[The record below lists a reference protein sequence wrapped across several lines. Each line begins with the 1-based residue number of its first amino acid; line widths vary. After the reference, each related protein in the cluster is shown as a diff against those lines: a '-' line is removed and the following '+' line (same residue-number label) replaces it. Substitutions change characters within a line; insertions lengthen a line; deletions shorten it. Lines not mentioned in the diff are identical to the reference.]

1 MEKEILTTAPAGLEM
16 VNLGLRTKWANMNLG
31 AEKPEDRGLYYQ
43 WGNPQGYSLDIGD
56 AENFSPEG
64 YTLPECDEVP
74 LDKGIIELDK
84 LCGNP
89 PRENK
94 ILLKK
99 SYDPAAVNW
108 GGSWRVPTYNEWAI
122 LRRRCKWYI
131 ETVNGVQVFRVVGPN
146 GNSIYLPY
154 TVIDGRSG
162 RKAGAYWSAN
172 LNGHGLDFA
181 HILQFDSFSG
191 VWLESRY
198 CCCVLPIRPVSK

>member
-56 AENFSPEG
+56 AYNFSPDG
-64 YTLPECDEVP
+64 YTVPECDEAP

-84 LCGNP
+84 LSGRP

-94 ILLKK
+94 VLLKK

-108 GGSWRVPTYNEWAI
+108 GGSWRVPTYNEWAT

-146 GNSIYLPY
+146 GNSIFLPY
-154 TVIDGRSG
+154 TVIRDGHETGS
-162 RKAGAYWSAN
+162 YWSAN
-172 LNGHGLDFA
+172 LSHHGSSSAEILLFNGSSSL
-181 HILQFDSFSG
+181 
-191 VWLESRY
+191 
-198 CCCVLPIRPVSK
+198 